1 MQETR
6 CFLGH
11 AFAMPCAS
19 IHRHPLFVE
28 KCKTTRMG
36 DLRCAKENEKLI
48 QFVLVFASF
57 FKKIHLIAQ
66 SCRLFFGH
74 QPIQRSLRWLLLTG
88 ALMSKEF
95 PTKLSCYTNI
105 KVSCKFRTRGAHGGS
120 ARHPGCHGDQGLP
133 WPPAL
138 QAQPQVFLSM
148 PLEVWWGWIREGFC
162 LKEQGRF
169 AEARERMTKTT
180 KLLGEFPTP
189 LDCYIWYFHFRSKI
203 YLKQKKLTMVN
214 INFKNC

>member
-1 MQETR
+1 MCKRERETNPVCSGVCLIFQEDWLNCAISQAVLWAPTNSKELAMAFANR
-6 CFLGH
+6 CF
-11 AFAMPCAS
+11 
-19 IHRHPLFVE
+19 
-28 KCKTTRMG
+28 T
-36 DLRCAKENEKLI
+36 
-48 QFVLVFASF
+48 
-57 FKKIHLIAQ
+57 
-66 SCRLFFGH
+66 
-74 QPIQRSLRWLLLTG
+74 

-148 PLEVWWGWIREGFC
+148 PLEVSWGWIREGFC

-189 LDCYIWYFHFRSKI
+189 LDCYIWYFNFRSEI
-203 YLKQKKLTMVN
+203 YLQQKKLIMRN